1 MADSRV
7 SSQLSGE
14 KIDQLLDP
22 EKYTGF
28 SKEFVDCLTGKK

>member
-14 KIDQLLDP
+14 KIGQLLDP
-22 EKYTGF
+22 KKYVGF